1 MTKRQTSGAINTS
14 ERNTYLYCTS
24 SLAGHV
30 STSISLDNPTVLARV
45 SRSHTATCC
54 HTLQSCVRR
63 TAGTGGAG
71 GGATAEDWLFAE
83 APAPPP
89 APVLPADVTALP
101 ADDAPAPAPAL
112 VSPPSALKPARAASR
127 CLSAFICFNACSRA
141 ISIFAVADSCVC
153 CRGFSMVASAS
164 VWRGECCDGDGAE
177 GTHID
182 FATFQS
188 RGGDLGA
195 LQGLAKRLT

>member
-1 MTKRQTSGAINTS
+1 MWLTAAGRCPVGAVGPKRQHENKSDVGNTITN

-30 STSISLDNPTVLARV
+30 STSVSLDNPTVRARV

-71 GGATAEDWLFAE
+71 GGATAEDWLLAE

-141 ISIFAVADSCVC
+141 ISIFAVADSCAC
-153 CRGFSMVASAS
+153 C
-164 VWRGECCDGDGAE
+164 
-177 GTHID
+177 
-182 FATFQS
+182 
-188 RGGDLGA
+188 
-195 LQGLAKRLT
+195 